1 MDGKQ
6 SRKAHS
12 RPGNSATFI
21 NRGGGCTEVRIMER
35 GSSGTALI
43 GPNALLREA
52 LAHILSGADFQILA
66 SAPCLDDSVAASLPQ
81 EHALLIIEASSDIDA
96 TVRQI
101 ETFKGHRPA
110 GRVVVLAHQLELRE
124 MVLAFSAGANA
135 YLLSVAAS
143 NIFIKSLELVML
155 GETILPPSLLGL
167 LSNNEDASEGGNGTL
182 DHNGQ
187 PEYDASNTDDR
198 ADDANDDDTDDDAE
212 ARRETLPKIDNNR
225 VPRLS
230 ARQRLILRCLINGDS
245 NKEIARRIHITEA
258 TVKVHVKAILR
269 KIRVH
274 NRTQAAI
281 WAMNQRSFMPARDN
295 QSSAVPRIEPFRR
308 LMTRQV
314 SPQGGEYPTSSSPEF
329 EVGNSQD
336 IERKND

>member
-1 MDGKQ
+1 
-6 SRKAHS
+6 
-12 RPGNSATFI
+12 
-21 NRGGGCTEVRIMER
+21 MER
-35 GSSGTALI
+35 GSIGTALI

-66 SAPCLDDSVAASLPQ
+66 SASRLDDSVVASLPQ
-81 EHALLIIEASSDIDA
+81 EHALLIIEACSDIDA
-96 TVRQI
+96 TVREI

-110 GRVVVLAHQLELRE
+110 GRVVVLAHQLELPE

-135 YLLSVAAS
+135 YLLSLAAS
-143 NIFIKSLELVML
+143 DVFIKSLELVML

-167 LSNNEDASEGGNGTL
+167 LSNNENAPEDGNGTL
-182 DHNGQ
+182 DHNGK
-187 PEYDASNTDDR
+187 PEYDAPTTDDR

-212 ARRETLPKIDNNR
+212 AKREALPKIDNNR

-245 NKEIARRIHITEA
+245 NKMIARKIHITEA

-269 KIRVH
+269 KIRVS

-281 WAMNQRSFMPARDN
+281 WGMNHRHTTDCP
-295 QSSAVPRIEPFRR
+295 
-308 LMTRQV
+308 
-314 SPQGGEYPTSSSPEF
+314 SP
-329 EVGNSQD
+329 D
-336 IERKND
+336 